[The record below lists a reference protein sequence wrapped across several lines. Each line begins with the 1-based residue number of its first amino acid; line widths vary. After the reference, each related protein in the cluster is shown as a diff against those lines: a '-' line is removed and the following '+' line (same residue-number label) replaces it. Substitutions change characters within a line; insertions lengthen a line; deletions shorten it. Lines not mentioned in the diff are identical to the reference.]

1 MRITRFSLL
10 IGAASAL
17 WLAGCQ
23 QVPVTGRSSLSL
35 VDDKD
40 IREKSAA
47 AFAETKKR
55 HPASKNRDHIAR
67 VERVGQRLARVAF
80 WHVPDAD
87 WEFAVFEAPNT
98 INAFAMPG
106 GKVGVFS
113 GLFKIIQNDD
123 QLASVLAHEIA
134 HVAARHSHERM
145 SQALLAQA
153 GGLAIGGALIGT
165 GNVGNTG
172 AAILELYGLGSGMTI
187 TAFSRDAEKEADHIG
202 LIYMARA
209 GYNPEEA
216 IKVIEQLEAA
226 TAGRPKPP
234 AWLSTHPTHPER
246 ILQMIDIMPKALEAY
261 AQSRPQAVGTTASKQ

>member
-1 MRITRFSLL
+1 MRISRFLLL
-10 IGAASAL
+10 ICAA
-17 WLAGCQ
+17 LAPWFTGCQ

-40 IREKSAA
+40 IRDKSAA

-55 HPASKNRDHIAR
+55 HPASRNRDHIAR

-80 WHVPDAD
+80 WDVPNAD

-145 SQALLAQA
+145 SHALLAQA
-153 GGLAIGGALIGT
+153 GGLAIGGALIGS
-165 GNVGNTG
+165 GNTG
-172 AAILELYGLGSGMTI
+172 SAGSAIMELYGLGSGVTM

-216 IKVIEQLEAA
+216 VKVMEQLEAA
-226 TAGRPKPP
+226 TAGKPKPP
-234 AWLSTHPTHPER
+234 AWISTHPTHPER
-246 ILQMIDIMPKALEAY
+246 ILQMIDLMPKALEAY
-261 AQSRPQAVGTTASKQ
+261 AKSRPQQVVSANSP